1 MRGTLIVV
9 VVVVVGVGVVV
20 VVVVVVVGVGGE
32 QDIVV
37 TLILLRREIIRI
49 QEIAVRCQRLISG
62 SC

>member
-1 MRGTLIVV
+1 MLSDSCEMLI
-9 VVVVVGVGVVV
+9 VVVVGVGV
-20 VVVVVVVGVGGE
+20 GEE

>member
-9 VVVVVGVGVVV
+9 VVVGVVVGIVVVGVVGVGE
-20 VVVVVVVGVGGE
+20 E

>member
-1 MRGTLIVV
+1 MI
-9 VVVVVGVGVVV
+9 VVVVGV
-20 VVVVVVVGVGGE
+20 VGE
-32 QDIVV
+32 EPDIVV

>member
-1 MRGTLIVV
+1 MSQTRACFQIHVRGTLIVAV
-9 VVVVVGVGVVV
+9 VVVVVGE
-20 VVVVVVVGVGGE
+20 E